1 MIIIATGVEPNQ
13 IPVIRIMGR
22 IVRCQEAPTSSLSL
36 KDSISGEKGKGLNT
50 KPAVISKQARTNGKK
65 ERSVQLRCA
74 LQEVRDPESRLLANK
89 GHGQLW
95 AKVSCERPEI
105 QMQTLCFVASG

>member
-1 MIIIATGVEPNQ
+1 
-13 IPVIRIMGR
+13 MGR
-22 IVRCQEAPTSSLSL
+22 TVGCREATTNPHSL
-36 KDSISGEKGKGLNT
+36 KDSISGEKGNGLNT
-50 KPAVISKQARTNGKK
+50 KPAVISKEAPTNGKK
-65 ERSVQLRCA
+65 VQSIQLRCA

-95 AKVSCERPEI
+95 AKVRCERHEI